1 MILSSQEKE
10 RMKNYVINSLIEK
23 YNYPKDKASDI
34 VNNSSFIEELQK
46 DPNKILYF
54 DSEFWAS
61 RLSARSK
68 IKC

>member
-10 RMKNYVINSLIEK
+10 QMKNYVINSLIEK
-23 YNYPKDKASDI
+23 YNYAKDKASDI
-34 VNNSSFIEELQK
+34 VNNSSLIEELEK
-46 DPNKILYF
+46 DPTKILYF

>member
-46 DPNKILYF
+46 IQIKFYILIQNFGQVDYQL
-54 DSEFWAS
+54 EV
-61 RLSARSK
+61 K
-68 IKC
+68 

>member
-10 RMKNYVINSLIEK
+10 QMKNYVINSLIEK
-23 YNYPKDKASDI
+23 YNYAKDKASDI
-34 VNNSSFIEELQK
+34 VNNSSLIEELEK
-46 DPNKILYF
+46 DPAKILYF

-68 IKC
+68 LRC